1 MHISGTSGGGL
12 PDLGRMRVLAVS
24 QDSDNVVGFYAGFY
38 VLVRALARY
47 ADVTLLMKK
56 ARR

>member
-1 MHISGTSGGGL
+1 M
-12 PDLGRMRVLAVS
+12 GRMRVLAVS